1 MEIQTF
7 NHKEAIEI
15 AKSIEERGYRLYTEW
30 ARKLKDGFA
39 KNVLEFL
46 AEQEKQ
52 HIKAFEDLYQRIIKE
67 ESHLDEL
74 DEESEKYLKALA
86 KTFVFP
92 DDEKEF
98 VDRQE
103 KFEDVL
109 AFSMQAEKDSI
120 MFYTELAILSSN
132 QEAVKLFRGL
142 AAEEKKHLIKLQ
154 ELAKLVE
161 ERGIYY

>member
-15 AKSIEERGYRLYTEW
+15 AKAIEERGYRLYTEC
-30 ARKLKDGFA
+30 AQKLKDGFA
-39 KNVLEFL
+39 KNVMVFL

-52 HIKAFEDLYQRIIKE
+52 HIKAFEALYKRIIIE
-67 ESHLDEL
+67 ESHLDEM
-74 DEESEKYLKALA
+74 DEETAKYLKALA

-92 DDEKEF
+92 EDEKEF
-98 VDRQE
+98 VDRLD

-109 AFSMQAEKDSI
+109 SVSMQAEKDSI
-120 MFYTELAILSSN
+120 MFYSELAILSSN

-142 AAEEKKHLIKLQ
+142 AAEEKKHLVKLE
-154 ELAKLVE
+154 ELSNLVE